1 MSMDSSLHH
10 ARALARR
17 IVLSGAAVG
26 VGLVMLARPAA
37 ASTPV
42 PVPVPTFTCAAANGD
57 GTFTY
62 FFGYTLAGAVPENVP
77 IGPNNQFVGSSNQEG
92 DKSLGQPTTFSPGSH
107 PNAFSVT
114 TATTN
119 LQWHLS
125 GTHLKA
131 ESSELCTNVPVVSEA
146 PAALV
151 LPLAAAGPFGVWFAA
166 MRRRA
171 RRARRADARPATA

>member
-1 MSMDSSLHH
+1 
-10 ARALARR
+10 
-17 IVLSGAAVG
+17 
-26 VGLVMLARPAA
+26 MLARPAA
-37 ASTPV
+37 ASTPA
-42 PVPVPTFTCAAANGD
+42 PAPVPTFTCAAANGD

-62 FFGYTLAGAVPENVP
+62 FFGYTLAGAAPVNVE
-77 IGPNNQFVGSSNQEG
+77 IGPDNQFVGGDGQQSDNQG
-92 DKSLGQPTTFSPGSH
+92 NKNLGQPTAFSPGSH
-107 PNAFSVT
+107 PNSFSVT
-114 TATTN
+114 TPTTN

-131 ESSELCTNVPVVSEA
+131 ASSQLCTNVPVVSEA

-171 RRARRADARPATA
+171 KRTRRADVQPAAA